1 MRRRVCTEIHAKTL
15 FVLSNGEDRTGSMSH
30 RVALFTHH
38 TRLSNGT
45 TLAAG
50 IRAPALARGVIMRH
64 LSGVLPS
71 LDRYAARCVNFV
83 LGVTRMAVLGARN
96 APKAT
101 GNQPRGVAQI
111 SSGAAPW
118 LVALA
123 AVVIA
128 PGTATAQERAS
139 LEGFGGLSIN
149 GLPSAAAPLPSLG
162 GAVTFS
168 IIPGIDIV
176 GEAGR
181 LGNVL
186 PTMPSAAFSAAQT
199 GLRASALYG
208 EAGGRFVMAPRS
220 AVTPYA
226 EATAGVARLQ
236 LRSDRLGSMT
246 NAAMSLAVGLVEGT
260 TPTVG
265 AGGGILLRGGPMV
278 FDIGYRYKQL
288 FASDLTRLALGFGQ
302 PLHTH
307 EARFGIGVRF

>member
-1 MRRRVCTEIHAKTL
+1 MRRRCS
-15 FVLSNGEDRTGSMSH
+15 VLSIAEDRIGSTSH
-30 RVALFTHH
+30 RVTSLMHN

-64 LSGVLPS
+64 LSRVLP
-71 LDRYAARCVNFV
+71 FV
-83 LGVTRMAVLGARN
+83 VVLA
-96 APKAT
+96 
-101 GNQPRGVAQI
+101 
-111 SSGAAPW
+111 AAP
-118 LVALA
+118 V
-123 AVVIA
+123 
-128 PGTATAQERAS
+128 TATAQERAS

-149 GLPSAAAPLPSLG
+149 GLPSAASPLPSLG
-162 GAVTFS
+162 GTVTFS

-186 PTMPSAAFSAAQT
+186 PTMSSAAFSAAQT

-208 EAGGRFVMAPRS
+208 EAGARFVMAPAS
-220 AVTPYA
+220 VVTPYA

-236 LRSDRLGSMT
+236 LRSDQLGSMT
-246 NAAMSLAVGLVEGT
+246 NAAMSLAVNLVEGA
-260 TPTVG
+260 TPTLG

>member
-1 MRRRVCTEIHAKTL
+1 M
-15 FVLSNGEDRTGSMSH
+15 LSIAEDRAGRMSH
-30 RVALFTHH
+30 RVAPLAHNA
-38 TRLSNGT
+38 RLSNGT

-50 IRAPALARGVIMRH
+50 IRAPALARGVMMTH
-64 LSGVLPS
+64 LSGVLPF
-71 LDRYAARCVNFV
+71 L
-83 LGVTRMAVLGARN
+83 AVL
-96 APKAT
+96 
-101 GNQPRGVAQI
+101 
-111 SSGAAPW
+111 
-118 LVALA
+118 
-123 AVVIA
+123 AVMIA
-128 PGTATAQERAS
+128 PATATAQERAS

-149 GLPSAAAPLPSLG
+149 GLPSASAPLPSLG

-186 PTMPSAAFSAAQT
+186 PTMSSAAFSAAQT
-199 GLRASALYG
+199 GLHASALYG
-208 EAGGRFVMAPRS
+208 EAGARFVMAPTS
-220 AVTPYA
+220 VVTPYA

-236 LRSDRLGSMT
+236 LRSDQLGSMA
-246 NAAMSLAVGLVEGT
+246 NAAISLAVGLVEGT
-260 TPTVG
+260 TPMLG

>member
-1 MRRRVCTEIHAKTL
+1 ML
-15 FVLSNGEDRTGSMSH
+15 H
-30 RVALFTHH
+30 RAASLAHN

-64 LSGVLPS
+64 LSRVLPFVVV
-71 LDRYAARCVNFV
+71 AATAVNV
-83 LGVTRMAVLGARN
+83 PAA
-96 APKAT
+96 AT
-101 GNQPRGVAQI
+101 AQER
-111 SSGAAPW
+111 
-118 LVALA
+118 
-123 AVVIA
+123 
-128 PGTATAQERAS
+128 ATSERPAQERAS

-149 GLPSAAAPLPSLG
+149 GLPSAASPLPSLG
-162 GAVTFS
+162 GTVTFS
-168 IIPGIDIV
+168 LIPGIDII

-186 PTMPSAAFSAAQT
+186 PTMSSAAFSAAQT

-208 EAGGRFVMAPRS
+208 EAGARFVIAPAS
-220 AVTPYA
+220 VVTPYA

-236 LRSDRLGSMT
+236 LRSDQLGSMT
-246 NAAMSLAVGLVEGT
+246 NAAVSLAVNLVEGA
-260 TPTVG
+260 TPTLGV
-265 AGGGILLRGGPMV
+265 GGGILLRGGPMI

>member
-1 MRRRVCTEIHAKTL
+1 M
-15 FVLSNGEDRTGSMSH
+15 LSIAEDRTGSMSH
-30 RVALFTHH
+30 RVASPAHNPG
-38 TRLSNGT
+38 LSNGT

-64 LSGVLPS
+64 LSRVLP
-71 LDRYAARCVNFV
+71 FV
-83 LGVTRMAVLGARN
+83 VVLA
-96 APKAT
+96 
-101 GNQPRGVAQI
+101 
-111 SSGAAPW
+111 AAP
-118 LVALA
+118 V
-123 AVVIA
+123 
-128 PGTATAQERAS
+128 TATAQERAS

-149 GLPSAAAPLPSLG
+149 GLPSTASPLPSLG
-162 GAVTFS
+162 GTITFS

-186 PTMPSAAFSAAQT
+186 PTMSSAAFSAAQT

-208 EAGGRFVMAPRS
+208 EAGARFVMAPTS

-236 LRSDRLGSMT
+236 LRSDQLGSMT
-246 NAAMSLAVGLVEGT
+246 NAAMSLAVNLVEGA
-260 TPTVG
+260 TPTLG
-265 AGGGILLRGGPMV
+265 AGGGILLRGGPMI

-288 FASDLTRLALGFGQ
+288 FANDLTRLALGFGQ